1 MQNEIRKFVNNTGID
16 FGVFWEPIIQAINLD
31 GQMPEVGQVEFYV
44 DGKKTDLIGV
54 QNEINKL
61 HDEKVAKKELTHKKI
76 FVGDGV
82 THLRKKAVWIRR

>member
-1 MQNEIRKFVNNTGID
+1 MAYFEFKFNGNLIQFRKNEFYAANSDLFAIR
-16 FGVFWEPIIQAINLD
+16 
-31 GQMPEVGQVEFYV
+31 QMPEVGQVEFYV

-76 FVGDGV
+76 FVGDGI